1 MQEPRDIIKS
11 TPFFADVLTDGEI
24 DALTDHAMTVHF
36 DKGAT
41 LTPEDDSARSMFVI
55 ISGEVEVTSGRRGQ
69 HVATLSAGDI
79 VGEMSLLIGTR
90 RNANVTATQPMEALE
105 LGTQALAHALAAS
118 PDLAERFAEMLDR
131 RQSELDHLFGGAA
144 WGMIRIGRAEVLSL
158 IRRFYEKKED

>member
-11 TPFFADVLTDGEI
+11 TPFFADVLTDAEI
-24 DALTDHAMTVHF
+24 DAMTDHAMLVQF

-41 LTPEDDSARSMFVI
+41 LMHEDDSARSMFVI
-55 ISGEVEVTSGRRGQ
+55 VSGEVEVTTGRRSQ

-79 VGEMSLLIGTR
+79 VGEMSLLVGTR
-90 RNANVTATQPMEALE
+90 RTANVVARQPVEALE
-105 LGTQALAHALAAS
+105 IGTHALAQALAAS
-118 PDLAERFAEMLDR
+118 PDLAERFADMLDQ

-144 WGMIRIGRAEVLSL
+144 WGMIRIGRGEVLSL